1 HTTGHEHPHLRLF
14 FGNYQILLEEMKL
27 TAADTKTR
35 LDSLGSE
42 AGYTAADWQV
52 LQDSLKGVVIIQSL
66 PNSQAERLGLKAGDV
81 ISHYS
86 GKTITSAA
94 QLIELIARTQGHD
107 IPLEIIR
114 DGKRLTFTV
123 AEGKLGVKL

>member
-1 HTTGHEHPHLRLF
+1 MAVVPGDKVAVEVPPKAVARRPNPNKWCRNQNPFGQLRPRSGLC
-14 FGNYQILLEEMKL
+14 GGGL
-27 TAADTKTR
+27 
-35 LDSLGSE
+35 
-42 AGYTAADWQV
+42 AGASRQP
-52 LQDSLKGVVIIQSL
+52 KGAVIIQAL

-94 QLIELIARTQGHD
+94 QLIGLIARTQGHD

-114 DGKRLTFTV
+114 DGKRLRFAV

>member
-1 HTTGHEHPHLRLF
+1 
-14 FGNYQILLEEMKL
+14 M
-27 TAADTKTR
+27 
-35 LDSLGSE
+35 
-42 AGYTAADWQV
+42 
-52 LQDSLKGVVIIQSL
+52 IIQAL
-66 PNSQAERLGLKAGDV
+66 PNSQAEWLGLKAGDV

-86 GKTITSAA
+86 GIAITSAA

-114 DGKRLTFTV
+114 DGKRLTFAV